1 MRVSDFRRLALSL
14 PGAVEGSH
22 FGNADFRVGGKIF
35 ATLSLA
41 KQGYGILLLT
51 PEQQAGMV
59 EDEPEIFSAIPNGWG
74 RNGATRIALAKVS
87 SDILKAALQTAWRRR
102 APKTA
107 AKDPSQIAKSHPTRR
122 KKNSSKP

>member
-1 MRVSDFRRLALSL
+1 LRVSDFRRLALSL
-14 PGAVEGSH
+14 PEAVEGSH

-41 KQGYGILLLT
+41 KQGYGVLLLT
-51 PEQQAGMV
+51 PEQQQGMV

-74 RNGATRIALAKVS
+74 RNGATRVALAKVS
-87 SDILKAALQTAWRRR
+87 ADILKAALHTAWLRR
-102 APKTA
+102 APKA
-107 AKDPSQIAKSHPTRR
+107 ALKDPSQITKSHPTRR